1 MRYHYQV
8 SSALLKLRRPQ
19 CRIQPY
25 PHGRESRRSEP
36 EPGAADTHADCLGS
50 PGMSLWLFFFFLLI
64 FSLSFSPFQTFSS
77 LPLSLLSFGLSSFV
91 GPSSSL
97 LFDFSCLI
105 RS

>member
-8 SSALLKLRRPQ
+8 SSALLKLRRSQ

-50 PGMSLWLFFFFLLI
+50 PGMSLWLFFFFSAHFFSLL
-64 FSLSFSPFQTFSS
+64 FSLSNVLFSAS
-77 LPLSLLSFGLSSFV
+77 LPSFLRPFFFRWSF
-91 GPSSSL
+91 
-97 LFDFSCLI
+97 F
-105 RS
+105 